1 VKLKGGKIPVPG
13 AIGTDGLRIIQIA
26 IDSVLCRCYYYGM
39 DKSLHDTISAI
50 AQGVRY
56 WAEAKSNR
64 DDLSG
69 WCAKCSAE
77 LHRRLEKEGI
87 YAEIH
92 LCDTEWGSHVYLV
105 VEDHIVDVTAT
116 QFSSFYPD
124 VMIRHQRE
132 MDGEEF
138 FTTTETFKSVDK
150 LRELQKKNKWPSYQI
165 AYSR

>member
-1 VKLKGGKIPVPG
+1 
-13 AIGTDGLRIIQIA
+13 
-26 IDSVLCRCYYYGM
+26 M
-39 DKSLHDTISAI
+39 DKSLHDTIAVI

-64 DDLSG
+64 YDLNG

-77 LHRRLEKEGI
+77 LYRRLKRAGI
-87 YAEIH
+87 SSEIH
-92 LCDTEWGSHVYLV
+92 MSSNEWGSHVYLV
-105 VEDHIVDVTAT
+105 VEDHIVCVTAT

-124 VMIRHQRE
+124 VMIQHQRE

-138 FTTTETFKSVDK
+138 FTTTETFKNPEE